1 MSEPATFLTT
11 QEYQRFAEFA
21 DAVRRDRY
29 IGLCYGPPGV
39 GKTLSARHYAHW
51 DATVRYLAH
60 RQRPGTDDL
69 MLRPPEGLDIAR
81 TVFWTAPVAVTA
93 AQISRNVL
101 GWCEQVDRAIRRMP
115 KGWRR
120 PPGRGAFPH
129 VELIVVDEAD
139 RLKTTGLEQLRDIYD
154 QHRIGL
160 VLIGMPGLQR
170 RLARY
175 PQLYSRVG
183 FAHEY
188 RPLSHGE
195 LLELLRH
202 HALDLG
208 LHLPAEALTD
218 PDALAAI
225 VRITGG
231 NLRLV
236 QRLFAQINRIAEINE
251 LDTITRDVVDTA
263 RESLIIGAA

>member
-1 MSEPATFLTT
+1 MSEPDTFLTT

-51 DATVRYLAH
+51 DTTEDYLA
-60 RQRPGTDDL
+60 RQQRPTPDRFT
-69 MLRPPEGLDIAR
+69 LRPPEGLDTAR

-93 AQISRNVL
+93 ALVSRNVL
-101 GWCEQVDRAIRRMP
+101 GWCEQVDAAIRQMP
-115 KGWRR
+115 GGWKR

-154 QHRIGL
+154 HHRIGL

-188 RPLSHGE
+188 RPLSRRE
-195 LLELLRH
+195 LLNLLQQ
-202 HALDLG
+202 HAADLG
-208 LHLPAEALTD
+208 LDLPAALTD

-236 QRLFAQINRIAEINE
+236 RRLFAQINRITDIND